1 MCTMDWDYSS
11 KMLKFSVI
19 ILVHAFCQNAKCL
32 ECPKLKEEF
41 LDPSLNLLSQEDPKL
56 VEILKERY
64 LMKPNGKKLNL
75 TDPANMKNLGG
86 QHGQPYLLE
95 DKYFK

>member
-1 MCTMDWDYSS
+1 
-11 KMLKFSVI
+11 MLKFSVI
-19 ILVHAFCQNAKCL
+19 ILVLAFCQNAKCL

-56 VEILKERY
+56 VEVLKERY